1 MCEIIGN
8 DKLISSSITSL
19 LAEPAGIQMVYEDY
33 TRLFIG
39 PNSLTAPLWESIYL
53 DREH

>member
-1 MCEIIGN
+1 M
-8 DKLISSSITSL
+8 TSL